1 MIKYLIE
8 RPIAVFM
15 SFTALFILGAVTYFT
30 LPVSLLPDIDI
41 PEITVQ
47 INGANTSAREL
58 ENNIVKPVRN
68 QLLQVG
74 KLRDIRS
81 EARDGSALI
90 RLTFDYGTNTDLAFI
105 EVNEKI
111 DLAMSGLSRDV
122 ERPRVVKANTT
133 DIPVFYVNMT
143 QKVKGNASADD
154 ELGFLRLSELA
165 ETVIKRRIEQ
175 LPEVV
180 MADITG
186 VVYYQLQLRPNQQI
200 MQVSGITSDDIRN
213 ALVSNNV
220 EPGSMKVRD
229 GFYEYNIKF
238 SSILRS
244 PEDVENILLRKND
257 RVFRLKD
264 ISEIEIVAQ
273 RQTGVSLA
281 NNKRTVTLAV
291 IKQSEENM
299 DNMKKSLN
307 ETLDYFR
314 AQNPD
319 IDFEVTR
326 NQTELLDY
334 TISNLQQNMVLSF
347 IFILFIS
354 FIFMGD
360 MKLSLIIG
368 SSMVVSIVICAIF
381 FYMFGRSLNIISLAG
396 LITAL
401 GMMIDNSIIVT
412 DNITRYRDEGLS
424 VDNACCKG
432 TEEVITPMLS
442 SSLTTVAVFVPLVF
456 MSGIAGA
463 IFSDEA
469 FSITIGLCV
478 SYFTGIVFLPVV
490 YKMVYSRKKKK
501 EDADGGLRA
510 KVIHRIVSRFNYYN
524 RMLTTGMERYYHAG
538 IEYTF
543 RHKRLNALIFI
554 AVFPIC
560 VVMFYIIGKERMPQ
574 IDQQEL
580 LIRLD
585 WNENLHLDESVRRVR
600 DILHSIESK
609 EVTEHSAFVGQ
620 QQFLLNRDVELSSSE
635 AELYIK
641 TATPEAIKPLEN
653 SLRSVISG
661 KYPHA
666 AFSFAPPA
674 TLFEKIFS
682 TGEPELTVEL
692 YARNREKIPEADS
705 IRALEQRINNKT
717 SERSSGI
724 TFDNQLNLTI
734 DRTKLMLYNVDYNE
748 VIALLSTAFN
758 VNNIT
763 TLHSYQQYLPI
774 TLVGEEKTINRLL
787 AETLVDSRRSSD
799 GKVYPVPL
807 RELVQISPSEE
818 LKSITAGKTDEYIPI
833 TYFDIDKPD
842 KLMKTAGEEVRK
854 QGIFDV
860 AFSGRFFAN
869 EQMMHE
875 MVIILAVSLLL
886 MYFILASQFE
896 SFLQPLIV
904 LSEIPIDIA
913 GALVILYIC
922 GHTLNLMSAI
932 GIIITCG
939 VVINDSILKIEVIN
953 QLRKEG
959 MPVMKAIHEA
969 GHRRLRA
976 IVMTS
981 LTTILGMVP
990 LLFTK
995 DMGSE
1000 LQSPLAIAMI
1010 GAMVI
1015 GTIVSLFMIPLAYWA
1030 IYRKSEVVD
1039 RSK

>member
-1 MIKYLIE
+1 MIKYLID

-15 SFTALFILGAVTYFT
+15 SFAALFILGVVTYFT
-30 LPVSLLPDIDI
+30 LPVSLLPNIDI

-47 INGANTSAREL
+47 INDANTSAREL
-58 ENNIVKPVRN
+58 ENNIVKSVRN

-81 EARDGSALI
+81 EVRDGSALI

-122 ERPRVVKANTT
+122 ERPRVVKSNTT

-143 QKVKGNASADD
+143 QKDIGNAGTDD

-165 ETVIKRRIEQ
+165 ETVVKRRIEQ

-200 MQVSGITSDDIRN
+200 MAVSGITSDDIKN

-220 EPGSMKVRD
+220 EPGSMTVRD

-257 RVFRLKD
+257 RIFRLKD
-264 ISEIEIVAQ
+264 IADIEIVSQ
-273 RQTGVSLA
+273 RQTGVALA
-281 NNKRTVTLAV
+281 NNKNTVTLAV

-314 AQNPD
+314 QQNPE

-334 TISNLQQNMVLSF
+334 TISNLQQNMLLSF
-347 IFILFIS
+347 CFILIIS

-368 SSMVVSIVICAIF
+368 SSMIISIVICAIF
-381 FYMFGRSLNIISLAG
+381 FYLFGRSLNIISLAG

-412 DNITRYRDEGLS
+412 DNITRYREEGLS
-424 VDNACCKG
+424 LDNACCKG
-432 TEEVITPMLS
+432 TEEIITPMLS
-442 SSLTTVAVFVPLVF
+442 SSLTTVAVFAPLVF

-469 FSITIGLCV
+469 FSITIGLMV
-478 SYFTGIVFLPVV
+478 SYITGILFLPVA
-490 YKMVYSRKKKK
+490 YKLAYSVKRIKRPATKTRI
-501 EDADGGLRA
+501 G
-510 KVIHRIVSRFNYYN
+510 VIVNGIVSRFNYYN
-524 RMLTTGMERYYHAG
+524 LKLTTGMERYYHAG

-543 RHKRLNALIFI
+543 RHKRMNALIFI
-554 AVFPIC
+554 SVFPLCIL
-560 VVMFYIIGKERMPQ
+560 MFYIIAKERMPK
-574 IDQQEL
+574 IDQKEL
-580 LIRLD
+580 LIRMD

-600 DILHSIESK
+600 GILKSIESK
-609 EVTEHSAFVGQ
+609 DVKEHSAFVGQ

-635 AELYIK
+635 AELYVK
-641 TATPEAIKPLEN
+641 TTTPDAIKPLED
-653 SLRSVISG
+653 SLRAVISRS
-661 KYPHA
+661 YPRA

-682 TGEPELTVEL
+682 TGEPELKIEL
-692 YARNREKIPEADS
+692 YARNREQMPEADS

-717 SERSSGI
+717 GEHSSGI

-734 DRTKLMLYNVDYNE
+734 DRNKLLLYNVDYYE
-748 VIALLSTAFN
+748 VINLLSTAFN
-758 VNNIT
+758 VNTVT
-763 TLHSYQQYLPI
+763 TLRSYQQYLPI

-787 AETLVDSRRSSD
+787 AETLVDTRRGSD

-807 RELVQISPSEE
+807 RELVQVSPSEE
-818 LKSITAGKTDEYIPI
+818 LKSISAGKTDEYIPI
-833 TYFDIDKPD
+833 TYFETKNPD
-842 KLMKTAGEEVRK
+842 KLMKTAGEEIRK

-860 AFSGRFFAN
+860 AFSGRLFAN

-904 LSEIPIDIA
+904 LTEIPIDIA

-939 VVINDSILKIEVIN
+939 IVINDSILKIEVIN

-959 MPVMKAIHEA
+959 VPLMKAIHEA

-990 LLFTK
+990 LLFTN

-1039 RSK
+1039 RSN

>member
-30 LPVSLLPDIDI
+30 LPVSLLPNIDI

-58 ENNIVKPVRN
+58 ENNIVRPVRN

-81 EARDGSALI
+81 QSRDGSALI

-111 DLAMSGLSRDV
+111 DLAMSGLPRDV
-122 ERPRVVKANTT
+122 ERPRVVKSNTT

-143 QKVKGNASADD
+143 QKVKGNQGADD

-186 VVYYQLQLRPNQQI
+186 VVYYQLQLRPNLQI
-200 MQVSGITSDDIRN
+200 MQVSGITPDDIKN
-213 ALVSNNV
+213 ALVTNNV

-244 PEDVENILLRKND
+244 PEDVDNILLRKND

-264 ISEIEIVAQ
+264 ISDIEIVAQ
-273 RQTGVSLA
+273 RQTGVALA

-314 AQNPD
+314 EQNPD
-319 IDFEVTR
+319 TDFEVTR

-334 TISNLQQNMVLSF
+334 TITNLQQNMLLSF
-347 IFILFIS
+347 IFILFVS

-360 MKLSLIIG
+360 VKLSLIIG

-381 FYMFGRSLNIISLAG
+381 FYLFGRSLNIISLAG

-412 DNITRYRDEGLS
+412 DNITRYREEGLS
-424 VDNACCKG
+424 VDQACSKG
-432 TEEVITPMLS
+432 AEEVITPMLS
-442 SSLTTVAVFVPLVF
+442 SSLTTVAVFAPLVF

-463 IFSDEA
+463 LFSDEA
-469 FSITIGLCV
+469 FSITIGLLV

-490 YKMVYSRKKKK
+490 YKLAYSVQRVKRPPTEKRF
-501 EDADGGLRA
+501 G
-510 KVIHRIVSRFNYYN
+510 VIVDTLVHRFNYYN
-524 RMLTTGMERYYHAG
+524 SKLTTGMERYYHAG
-538 IEYTF
+538 ILYTF
-543 RHKRLNALIFI
+543 RHKRINTLIFI

-560 VVMFYIIGKERMPQ
+560 VLMFNIIGKERMPQ

-580 LIRLD
+580 LVHLD

-600 DILHSIESK
+600 DILGSIESK

-620 QQFLLNRDVELSSSE
+620 QQFLLNRDIELSSSE
-635 AELYIK
+635 AELYVK
-641 TATPEAIKPLEN
+641 TASPEAIKPLED

-692 YARNREKIPEADS
+692 YARNREKIPDADS
-705 IRALEQRINNKT
+705 IRALEQRINSRTN
-717 SERSSGI
+717 ERSSGI
-724 TFDNQLNLTI
+724 TFDNQLNLTV
-734 DRTKLMLYNVDYNE
+734 DRAKLMLYNVDYNE
-748 VIALLSTAFN
+748 VVSLLSTAFN
-758 VNNIT
+758 INNIT

-787 AETLVDSRRSSD
+787 AETLVDTRRGND
-799 GKVYPVPL
+799 GSVYPVPL
-807 RELVQISPSEE
+807 RELVRISPSEE
-818 LKSITAGKTDEYIPI
+818 LKNISAGKSDEYIPI
-833 TYFDIDKPD
+833 TYFEADKPE
-842 KLMKTAGEEVRK
+842 KLMTTAGDEVRK
-854 QGIFDV
+854 QGLFDI

-869 EQMMHE
+869 ERMMHE
-875 MVIILAVSLLL
+875 MVIILIVSLLL

-904 LSEIPIDIA
+904 LTEIPIDIA

-939 VVINDSILKIEVIN
+939 IVINDSILKIEVIN

-959 MPVMKAIHEA
+959 MPLMQAIHEA

-981 LTTILGMVP
+981 LTTVLGMVP

-1030 IYRKSEVVD
+1030 IYRKSDVVD
-1039 RSK
+1039 TSK

>member
-30 LPVSLLPDIDI
+30 LPVSLLPNIDI

-58 ENNIVKPVRN
+58 ENNIVRPVRN

-81 EARDGSALI
+81 QSRDGSALI

-111 DLAMSGLSRDV
+111 DLAMSGLPRDV
-122 ERPRVVKANTT
+122 ERPRVVKSNTT

-143 QKVKGNASADD
+143 QKVKGNQGADD

-186 VVYYQLQLRPNQQI
+186 VVYYQLQLRPNLQI
-200 MQVSGITSDDIRN
+200 MQVSGITPDDIKN
-213 ALVSNNV
+213 ALVTNNV

-244 PEDVENILLRKND
+244 PEDVDNILLRKND

-264 ISEIEIVAQ
+264 ISDIEIVAQ
-273 RQTGVSLA
+273 RQTGVALA

-314 AQNPD
+314 EQNPD
-319 IDFEVTR
+319 TDFEVTR

-334 TISNLQQNMVLSF
+334 TITNLQQNMLLSF
-347 IFILFIS
+347 IFILFVS

-360 MKLSLIIG
+360 VKLSLIIG

-381 FYMFGRSLNIISLAG
+381 FYLFGRSLNIISLAG

-412 DNITRYRDEGLS
+412 DNITRYREEGLS
-424 VDNACCKG
+424 VDQACSKG
-432 TEEVITPMLS
+432 AEEVITPMLS
-442 SSLTTVAVFVPLVF
+442 SSLTTVAVFAPLVF

-463 IFSDEA
+463 LFSDEA
-469 FSITIGLCV
+469 FSITIGLLV

-490 YKMVYSRKKKK
+490 YKLAYSVQRVKRPPTEKRF
-501 EDADGGLRA
+501 G
-510 KVIHRIVSRFNYYN
+510 VIVDTLVHRFNYYN
-524 RMLTTGMERYYHAG
+524 SKLTTGMERYYHAG
-538 IEYTF
+538 ILYTF
-543 RHKRLNALIFI
+543 RHKRINTLIFI

-560 VVMFYIIGKERMPQ
+560 VLMFYIIGKERMPQ

-580 LIRLD
+580 LVHLD

-600 DILHSIESK
+600 DILGSIESK

-620 QQFLLNRDVELSSSE
+620 QQFLLNRDIELSSSE
-635 AELYIK
+635 AELYVK
-641 TATPEAIKPLEN
+641 TASPEAIKPLED

-692 YARNREKIPEADS
+692 YARNREKIPDADS
-705 IRALEQRINNKT
+705 IRALEQRINSRTN
-717 SERSSGI
+717 ERSSGI
-724 TFDNQLNLTI
+724 TFDNQLNLTV
-734 DRTKLMLYNVDYNE
+734 DRAKLMLYNVDYNE
-748 VIALLSTAFN
+748 VVSLLSTAFN
-758 VNNIT
+758 INNIT

-787 AETLVDSRRSSD
+787 AETLVDTRRGND
-799 GKVYPVPL
+799 GSVYPVPL
-807 RELVQISPSEE
+807 RELVRISPSEE
-818 LKSITAGKTDEYIPI
+818 LKNISAGKSDEYIPI
-833 TYFDIDKPD
+833 TYFEADKPE
-842 KLMKTAGEEVRK
+842 KLMTTAGDEVRK
-854 QGIFDV
+854 QGLFDI

-869 EQMMHE
+869 ERMMHE
-875 MVIILAVSLLL
+875 MVIILIVSLLL

-904 LSEIPIDIA
+904 LTEIPIDIA

-939 VVINDSILKIEVIN
+939 IVINDSILKIEVIN

-959 MPVMKAIHEA
+959 MPLMQAIHEA

-981 LTTILGMVP
+981 LTTVLGMVP

-1030 IYRKSEVVD
+1030 IYRKSDVVD
-1039 RSK
+1039 TSK